1 MNKINHQKLDKKK
14 PFNILNWI
22 SKKNILTG
30 SLLVF
35 ILSIL
40 LLRFKFHINI
50 IISIIIAIIIVILI
64 LLYII
69 RIFKKKIEKGGYFEN
84 WHDLYGEK
92 ITNIAYFKDNK
103 IINTFKKNG
112 DNYKEEIGDINNGK
126 DYEKNERNYYDL
138 FLPYSSLKR
147 KNKFNGILLFIHG
160 GGWIKGKKKDFDYIC
175 CRYAKYG
182 YITAT
187 MNYTLLVKK
196 YKDHNIFKIIDEI
209 TACIESIKD
218 KLKNEGFDE
227 NKLELALGGMS
238 AGAHLSLLYAY
249 SIKKTPIP
257 IKFVINIVG
266 PISLEPKFWGLINK
280 GEESLDN
287 IEPESINNG
296 IKEKRIVELK
306 DETVLLKIMNAFTGN
321 KYNDKEINEMMEN
334 KKIKKDNEHY
344 KEILKFCEN
353 AFPIKYI
360 NSNTVPTLCEYGGR
374 DSIIGIAQYS
384 YLKQYSMKYG
394 NKIELV
400 YLKEGEHLLIDE
412 TEEGMNSVREMH
424 YQILHFAKTYFILDK
439 ED

>member
-1 MNKINHQKLDKKK
+1 MNKINPPKLDKKK
-14 PFNILNWI
+14 PFNILNW
-22 SKKNILTG
+22 LTIKSIRNG
-30 SLLVF
+30 ALLVF
-35 ILSIL
+35 ILSTL
-40 LLRFKFHINI
+40 VFRLKFHINI
-50 IISIIIAIIIVILI
+50 IISIILAIIILILI

-69 RIFKKKIEKGGYFEN
+69 RIFNKKKEKVGQFEN

-112 DNYKEEIGDINNGK
+112 DNYKEEIGEINNGK

-147 KNKFNGILLFIHG
+147 KNKFNGIMLFIHG
-160 GGWIKGKKKDFDYIC
+160 GGWIHGKKKDCDFIC
-175 CRYAKYG
+175 SRYAKYG

-187 MNYTLLVKK
+187 MNYTLLDKK

-209 TACIESIKD
+209 TACIESIKE

-238 AGAHLSLLYAY
+238 AGAHLSLLYGY
-249 SIKKTPIP
+249 SIKKSPIP

-266 PISLEPKFWGLINK
+266 PISLEPKFYGLINK
-280 GEESLDN
+280 GEEPFDN

-296 IKEKRIVELK
+296 IKEKKIVKLE
-306 DETVLLKIMNAFTGN
+306 DETTLLKLMNAFTGN
-321 KYNDKEINEMMEN
+321 KYDKHINEMLEN
-334 KKIKKDNEHY
+334 KKIKTDNEHY
-344 KEILKFCEN
+344 KEMLKFCEN
-353 AFPIKYI
+353 AFLIKYI
-360 NSNTVPTLCEYGGR
+360 NSNTVPTLCEYGGK
-374 DSIIGIAQYS
+374 DSIVGVSQYS

-400 YLKEGEHLLIDE
+400 YLKEAEHHLVDE
-412 TEEGMNSVREMH
+412 TEEGMNSAREMH
-424 YQILHFAKTYFILDK
+424 YQILHFAKTYFTLDK
-439 ED
+439 KD